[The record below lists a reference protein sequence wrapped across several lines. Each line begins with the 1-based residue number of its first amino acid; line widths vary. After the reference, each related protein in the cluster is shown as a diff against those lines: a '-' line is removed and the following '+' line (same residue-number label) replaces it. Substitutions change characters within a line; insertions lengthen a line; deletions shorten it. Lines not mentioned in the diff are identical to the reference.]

1 MAHLRVRKPTDPIG
15 WGRPSG
21 IRFRSDIR
29 SIRLPA
35 LPPSTYP
42 PSIDERAPDR
52 RRPGETIHGQEPERR
67 RGHPP
72 VSLVLDRIGYKRG
85 DDVYIADASLDLQP
99 GSMNVL
105 LGPTL
110 SGKTTL
116 MRLMAGLDRPT
127 SGRLIEDGK
136 DVTGLGVKSRS
147 VAMVYQQFVNYPT
160 LSVFENIASPLRVQ
174 GLANAEIEARV
185 GRAAK
190 LMRLEP
196 MLKRTPAQLS
206 GGQQQRTALA
216 RALVKQARL
225 VLLDE
230 PLANLDYKLREE
242 LREELPRL
250 FAESGAIL
258 VYATTEPSEALLLRG
273 RTATLREGRI
283 TQVGPTAAVYRAP
296 AHLDAARV
304 FSDPPLNELALAV
317 SNGTLTLADGTRL
330 PAEGAFAGLPDGA
343 CTLGFRSDA
352 ATVAGSGDGPRG
364 VAAADFPGTVSVTE
378 ISGSES
384 FVHVDTDAGLGTFV
398 CLVEGVHAF
407 EPGDRVEARLDLAG
421 AFVFG
426 PDGRRIAAPAA
437 ARSGSPAREP
447 VPA

>member
-1 MAHLRVRKPTDPIG
+1 MH
-15 WGRPSG
+15 GR
-21 IRFRSDIR
+21 
-29 SIRLPA
+29 
-35 LPPSTYP
+35 ST
-42 PSIDERAPDR
+42 
-52 RRPGETIHGQEPERR
+52 PERH
-67 RGHPP
+67 RGIPP
-72 VSLVLDRIGYKRG
+72 VSLVLDRIGLKRG
-85 DDVYIADASLDLQP
+85 DEVHIADASLDLRP

-127 SGRLIEDGK
+127 SGRLIEDGR
-136 DVTGLGVKSRS
+136 DVTGVGVKSRS

-160 LSVFENIASPLRVQ
+160 LSVYENIASPLRVQ
-174 GLANAEIEARV
+174 GLPKAEIESRV
-185 GRAAK
+185 ARAAK

-216 RALVKQARL
+216 RALVKQAKL

-250 FAESGAIL
+250 FAETGAIL
-258 VYATTEPSEALLLRG
+258 IYATTEPTEALLLRG
-273 RTATLREGRI
+273 STATLREGRI
-283 TQVGPTAAVYRAP
+283 TQVGPTAALYRGP
-296 AHLDAARV
+296 DNLDAARV
-304 FSDPPLNELALAV
+304 FSDPPLNELALTV
-317 SNGTLTLADGTRL
+317 SDGTATLADGARL
-330 PAEGAFAGLPDGA
+330 PAGGPLATLPDGRF
-343 CTLGFRSDA
+343 TLGFRADA
-352 ATVAGSGDGPRG
+352 AD
-364 VAAADFPGTVSVTE
+364 VAAAGSRDASRPAFPGTVAVTE

-384 FVHVDTDAGLGTFV
+384 FVHVATDAGLGTLV

-407 EPGDRVEARLDLAG
+407 EPGDRVEARVDLGQAFAFG
-421 AFVFG
+421 A
-426 PDGRRIAAPAA
+426 DGRRVVAPVAAAA
-437 ARSGSPAREP
+437 ARIP

>member
-1 MAHLRVRKPTDPIG
+1 M
-15 WGRPSG
+15 
-21 IRFRSDIR
+21 
-29 SIRLPA
+29 
-35 LPPSTYP
+35 
-42 PSIDERAPDR
+42 
-52 RRPGETIHGQEPERR
+52 
-67 RGHPP
+67 
-72 VSLVLDRIGYKRG
+72 SLVLDGIGLKRG
-85 DDVYIADASLDLQP
+85 DETLIADASLTLEA

-127 SGRLIEDGK
+127 SGRLVEDGR
-136 DVTGLGVKSRS
+136 DVTGVGVKSRS

-160 LSVFENIASPLRVQ
+160 LSVYENIASPLRVQ
-174 GLANAEIEARV
+174 GLGRAEIEARV
-185 GRAAK
+185 SRAAK

-242 LREELPRL
+242 LREELPRI
-250 FAESGAIL
+250 FAETGAIL
-258 VYATTEPSEALLLRG
+258 VYATTEPTEALLLRG

-283 TQVGPTAAVYRAP
+283 TQVGPTARLYRDP
-296 AHLDAARV
+296 ANLDAARV
-304 FSDPPLNELALAV
+304 FSDPPLNELAVTVAGGEARLV
-317 SNGTLTLADGTRL
+317 DGTRL
-330 PAEGAFAGLPDGA
+330 PAVGPLAGLPDGA
-343 CTLGFRSDA
+343 FTLGFRADA
-352 ATVAGSGDGPRG
+352 ATVATAGATAGASRLRC
-364 VAAADFPGTVSVTE
+364 PGTVSVTE

-384 FVHVDTDAGLGTFV
+384 FVHVVTDAGLGTWV

-407 EPGDRVEARLDLAG
+407 EPGDRVEADLDIAD
-421 AFVFG
+421 AFAFG
-426 PDGRRIAAPAA
+426 PGGERIAPVAAPAGTG
-437 ARSGSPAREP
+437 RRET